1 MELQE
6 SAETKKERIMRA
18 SKILFYEKGYKD
30 TTYEDICEAAQVTL
44 GTVTYHLSGKR
55 NIAGMIM
62 EEFENEHKLILD
74 TLTGGRYD
82 LRTMTALRILRW
94 WERMKLDQNIRRF
107 LTELITE
114 GILRTALGGYFEHL
128 FQMLILEYD
137 LYISDRRL
145 KLIATAHI
153 GLTDELLLS
162 LSDGEGTG
170 NIMEIA
176 DFIIESLFKALDT
189 DYITIRELIKRTHE
203 IYDTIEN
210 DNEYFAYFRYG
221 KNN

>member
-6 SAETKKERIMRA
+6 SAETKKDRIIRA
-18 SKILFYEKGYKD
+18 SKILFYEKGYND

-55 NIAGMIM
+55 NIARTLM
-62 EEFENEHKLILD
+62 EEFETEHKAIMES
-74 TLTGGRYD
+74 LTGGRYD

-94 WERMKLDQNIRRF
+94 WERMNLDRNIQRF
-107 LTELITE
+107 LTQLAQE
-114 GILRTALGGYFEHL
+114 GILRTVLGSYIEHV

-162 LSDGEGTG
+162 LSDEQGAE

-189 DYITIRELIKRTHE
+189 DYITIRDLIKRTHE
-203 IYDTIEN
+203 IYDTIDN
-210 DNEYFAYFRYG
+210 DNDYFAYFRYG
-221 KNN
+221 EEA